1 MDWERRFV
9 RLVWALD
16 PLVTAGNTALR
27 DAVRRACAGAP
38 ALRHHVAWVP
48 LSPLSP
54 GALDGRTSTVSGACV
69 RCGADLQEAL
79 DRPTCLPTW
88 VQP

>member
-1 MDWERRFV
+1 MEWERRFV

-48 LSPLSP
+48 

-69 RCGADLQEAL
+69 RCGADLQEAFA
-79 DRPTCLPTW
+79 RPTCLPTW

>member
-1 MDWERRFV
+1 MMDWERRLV

-48 LSPLSP
+48 LSPD
-54 GALDGRTSTVSGACV
+54 ALDGTTVSGACV

>member
-1 MDWERRFV
+1 MEWDRRFV

-38 ALRHHVAWVP
+38 ALRHHVAC
-48 LSPLSP
+48 
-54 GALDGRTSTVSGACV
+54 RTSTVSSGACV